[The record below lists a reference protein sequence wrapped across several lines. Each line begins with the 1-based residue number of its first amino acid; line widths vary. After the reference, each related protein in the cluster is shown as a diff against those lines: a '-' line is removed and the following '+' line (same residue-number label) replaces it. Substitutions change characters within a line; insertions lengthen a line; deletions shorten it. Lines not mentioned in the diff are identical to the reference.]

1 MALRFINDNG
11 LFRLFGDNTAE
22 LIELS
27 PGLLT
32 NIPGGVFVL
41 GGNDTVTGSTISE
54 RILGNDGQDSIS
66 GGEGNDSLFGGKGND
81 QLFGDAGDD
90 FLSGDMGIDTLTGG
104 QGSDTFALSTGGGLD
119 IITDFENATDYI
131 QVPANLNISDILI
144 QSAGANT
151 LLTLRS
157 TGEQLA
163 QLNNVQASSITTANL
178 LANQPPSQNTP
189 TPTPVTR
196 PDVPVFVP
204 PDFSLPN
211 LSLPIIPL

>member
-27 PGLLT
+27 PGPLT
-32 NIPGGVFVL
+32 NIPGGVWLL

-54 RILGNDGQDSIS
+54 LILGNDGQDSIS
-66 GGEGNDSLFGGKGND
+66 GGEGNDTLFGGKGND

-178 LANQPPSQNTP
+178 LANQPPLESAPSTAN
-189 TPTPVTR
+189 R
-196 PDVPVFVP
+196 PDAPVFVP
-204 PDFSLPN
+204 PDFSFSDLPV
-211 LSLPIIPL
+211 SPILL